1 MQFINGKQKS
11 DCFIPRASQDI
22 TVSPL
27 PHSFLFLFTA
37 TMAADRRD
45 VALFFL
51 FTTKKADDHR
61 RDAQELR
68 AKPPVKEFLLKT
80 HILGVVSFLFFV
92 KPSTL
97 FFAYQCLVLQF
108 LLWRFL
114 CKKFIDNIQQL
125 GLQCTSKSSKTDLIL
140 AYQKAQRP
148 RSKSSKTDVIF
159 AAAY

>member
-1 MQFINGKQKS
+1 MEN
-11 DCFIPRASQDI
+11 RRVTASYQELLK
-22 TVSPL
+22 TSVSPL
-27 PHSFLFLFTA
+27 LHSFLFLFTA

-45 VALFFL
+45 VALFSL
-51 FTTKKADDHR
+51 FTTTKADDHR

-68 AKPPVKEFLLKT
+68 AKAPVKEFLLKT

-140 AYQKAQRP
+140 AYQKAQRLM
-148 RSKSSKTDVIF
+148 
-159 AAAY
+159 